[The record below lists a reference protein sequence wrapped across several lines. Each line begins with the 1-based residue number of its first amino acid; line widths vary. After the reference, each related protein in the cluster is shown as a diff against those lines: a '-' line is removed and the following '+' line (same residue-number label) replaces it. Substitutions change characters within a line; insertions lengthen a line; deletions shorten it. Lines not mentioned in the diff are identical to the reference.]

1 MTAPKGV
8 ERRLT
13 PAGDRKRLLPNEVAA
28 MRRPHPD
35 DAQVWIG
42 IYLELLE
49 ACQRLMADSDP
60 GELVEPL
67 RLEADRIGRRI
78 DYWRGVA
85 GERGR
90 PATELEAEGKS

>member
-1 MTAPKGV
+1 VTAPEGA

-35 DAQVWIG
+35 DARVWIG

-49 ACQRLMADSDP
+49 ACQRLMAESDP
-60 GELVEPL
+60 AEPVEPL

-85 GERGR
+85 GERTG
-90 PATELEAEGKS
+90 PATEPGPEGHR